1 MFYAILYISPTLSIK
16 SSGATEAEA
25 VYNVLHAGYCGEID
39 PDKVQRFCDEH
50 IDTIAVQEVNND

>member
-1 MFYAILYISPTLSIK
+1 MFYAILYLSPTLSIK

-39 PDKVQRFCDEH
+39 PSEVQRFCAEH